1 MAHYE
6 VKQPVIDEIKERL
19 SKAEGVALVNSRGL
33 TVTEDTQVR
42 KALREAGVDIKVY
55 KNTLINFAIKGTQY
69 EPLAPHLNGPTA
81 VVFSYEDSTSGAR
94 TIDKFLDDM
103 KALEYKGG
111 VIDGTYYDAEG
122 LTAIGKIPSKEV
134 LYSKLLGS
142 LKSPM
147 SSFAR
152 VVKEIA
158 KKQAEGAE
166 APAAEAPAAEA
177 PAEEAAPAQ
186 Q

>member
-19 SKAEGVALVNSRGL
+19 SKAEGVVLVNSRGL
-33 TVTEDTQVR
+33 TVTQDTQLR

-55 KNTLINFAIKGTQY
+55 KNTLINFAIKGT
-69 EPLAPHLNGPTA
+69 EFESLAPHLNGPTA
-81 VVFSYEDSTSGAR
+81 VAFSYDDSTSGAR

-158 KKQAEGAE
+158 KKQAEGA

-177 PAEEAAPAQ
+177 AAAEAAPAEQ
-186 Q
+186 